1 MMFIAKWF
9 GRAGLLGTARYKQAY
24 VFVCNQANHAGVS
37 KCMRGNGAFTGC
49 FSGVQCRDWL

>member
-49 FSGVQCRDWL
+49 FSGVQCRD